1 MRLGC
6 TGGRGT
12 ISKTP
17 GVHLNQ
23 QTIGQRLSGAREAI
37 RASLFQASQDT
48 KIRVD
53 FLQAMENDNFDFV
66 SGGPYV
72 RGMLRSYVRWLGL
85 DEAPILAEFDSLT
98 NARPQPSV
106 TQMISR
112 PPEMASRHRRPQWL
126 IAALSAAGLL
136 FLLFVI
142 GLINPG
148 TDVAPP
154 PPDPVGDQARSSP
167 SPNFVIEDGS
177 SPAEPEAPVPEGVN
191 VGVLAGAR
199 VWMDVEGDGDEQLF
213 VGFLAEG
220 EERTFEAEEVVSM
233 RIGNLGAVDISVN
246 GRDLGAPGPSGQVAT
261 IELTSQT
268 SSFEDSDDTSED
280 AQDAGVNEDSTS
292 SESVDGTG

>member
-1 MRLGC
+1 M
-6 TGGRGT
+6 
-12 ISKTP
+12 
-17 GVHLNQ
+17 NQ

-85 DEAPILAEFDSLT
+85 DEGPILAEFDSLT
-98 NARPQPSV
+98 SARAQPSV

-142 GLINPG
+142 GLVNPG
-148 TDVAPP
+148 SDVAPP

-167 SPNFVIEDGS
+167 SPNIVIEEGP
-177 SPAEPEAPVPEGVN
+177 SPEPEASVVEGVNEGVN
-191 VGVLAGAR
+191 VGVLAQAR
-199 VWMDVEGDGDEQLF
+199 VWMDVEADGDEQLF
-213 VGFLAEG
+213 IGFLTEG

-233 RIGNLGAVDISVN
+233 RIGNLGVVDISVN
-246 GRDLGAPGPSGQVAT
+246 GRDLGAPGQSGQVAT

-268 SSFEDSDDTSED
+268 SSFEDSDDGQGGAEAT
-280 AQDAGVNEDSTS
+280 EDSTS
-292 SESVDGTG
+292 QDSTEDGDGV

>member
-1 MRLGC
+1 M
-6 TGGRGT
+6 
-12 ISKTP
+12 
-17 GVHLNQ
+17 NQ

-53 FLQAMENDNFDFV
+53 FLQAMENDDFDFV

-85 DEAPILAEFDSLT
+85 DEGSILAEFDSLT
-98 NARPQPSV
+98 SARAQPSV

-112 PPEMASRHRRPQWL
+112 PPEMVSRHRRPQWL
-126 IAALSAAGLL
+126 VAALSAAGLL

-142 GLINPG
+142 GLVNPG
-148 TDVAPP
+148 SDVAPP

-167 SPNFVIEDGS
+167 SPDLVIEEGS
-177 SPAEPEAPVPEGVN
+177 SPEPEAPVVEGVN
-191 VGVLAGAR
+191 VGVLAQAR
-199 VWMDVEGDGDEQLF
+199 VWMDVEADGDEQLF

-233 RIGNLGAVDISVN
+233 RIGNLGLVDISVN
-246 GRDLGAPGPSGQVAT
+246 GRDLGAPGASGEVAT

-268 SSFEDSDDTSED
+268 SSFEDSDDEPEG
-280 AQDAGVNEDSTS
+280 AEAGEDSTS
-292 SESVDGTG
+292 QDSAEDADGA